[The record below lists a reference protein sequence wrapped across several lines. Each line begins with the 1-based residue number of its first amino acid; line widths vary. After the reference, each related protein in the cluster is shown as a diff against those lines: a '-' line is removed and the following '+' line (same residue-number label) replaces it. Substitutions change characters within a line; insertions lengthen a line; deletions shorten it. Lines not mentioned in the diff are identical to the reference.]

1 MKKAHLLI
9 IAVMALSTGFIVSWM
24 LNDSK
29 PVKLEAGLWFGD
41 QAKIL
46 PDFRLLDHN
55 NQTLGKSELT
65 GKWSLM
71 FFGYTHC
78 PDICPTSLQT
88 LSDMLNA
95 IDDIDVRRKVQ
106 VIFVSVDPDR
116 DTPAILKTYVQYFHP
131 DLIGA
136 SASVPE
142 LNRLTGVI
150 GIAHSRDKNIENQ
163 SVYGVSHSSA
173 IALLNPEVEF
183 AGLFRAPHDG
193 LAMARDLVKII
204 ERN

>member
-24 LNDSK
+24 LSDSK

-46 PDFRLLDHN
+46 PDFQLLDHN
-55 NQTLGKSELT
+55 NHTLGKSELT

-88 LSDMLNA
+88 LSDMLNT

-136 SASVPE
+136 SAPVPE

-150 GIAHSRDKNIENQ
+150 GIAHSREKNTENQ
-163 SVYGVSHSSA
+163 AVYGVSHSSA
-173 IALLNPEVEF
+173 IILLNPEVEF

-193 LAMARDLVKII
+193 HAMARDLVKII

>member
-1 MKKAHLLI
+1 MKKVHLPI
-9 IAVMALSTGFIVSWM
+9 IAVLALSAGFIVSWM
-24 LNDSK
+24 VSDAK

-41 QAKIL
+41 QAKKL
-46 PDFRLLDHN
+46 PDFQLFDHN
-55 NQTLGKSELT
+55 NQTLDKSELT

-78 PDICPTSLQT
+78 PDICPTSLQI
-88 LSDMLNA
+88 LSDMLNT
-95 IDDIDVRRKVQ
+95 IDDADVRRKIQ

-136 SASVPE
+136 SAPLAE
-142 LNRLTGVI
+142 LNRLTAVI
-150 GIAHSRDKNIENQ
+150 GIAHSRDKNTDNQ
-163 SVYGVSHSSA
+163 TVYGVSHSSA
-173 IALLNPEVEF
+173 IVLLNPEVEF
-183 AGLFRAPHDG
+183 AGLFNAPQNSQS
-193 LAMARDLVKII
+193 MARDLAKII